1 VSADALAGHC
11 ERLERE
17 NARLWAALFQMVF
30 ADEPA
35 TGEGPAD
42 PPADGLPVP
51 PPVLRFLVA
60 QTDDL
65 EWFLSSGRLGAQTVT
80 DCLARNGLALERC
93 RRVLDWGCGCGRVLP
108 PLGGVPRPEFH
119 GADRNAKA
127 VAWCRQNLG
136 FARFAANA
144 LRPPLPYPDR
154 HFDLVYVFS
163 VFTHL
168 TEPEQGR
175 WMDEMRRV
183 LVPGGHLLFSTHG
196 DKAAE
201 GLAPAER
208 AEYQKGNGL
217 VLGGHVLGTNFCA
230 AYHPEGYVRRVLAR
244 GFEVVDFTPEGAKGN
259 PPQDL
264 YLVRA
269 G

>member
-1 VSADALAGHC
+1 MSADALAGHC

-30 ADEPA
+30 ADDSAAE
-35 TGEGPAD
+35 EGSAD

-51 PPVLRFLVA
+51 PPALRFLVA
-60 QTDDL
+60 GTDDL
-65 EWFLSSGRLGAQTVT
+65 EWFLASGRLAARTVT
-80 DCLARNGLALERC
+80 DCLARQGLALGRR
-93 RRVLDWGCGCGRVLP
+93 RRVLDWGCGCGRVIRHLR
-108 PLGGVPRPEFH
+108 GVSGPEFH
-119 GADRNAKA
+119 GSDRNARA

-136 FARFAANA
+136 FARFATNS

-154 HFDLVYVFS
+154 HFDLVYAFS

-168 TEPEQGR
+168 TEPEQQR
-175 WMDEMRRV
+175 WMDEMKRV
-183 LVPGGHLLFSTHG
+183 LVSGGHLLFSTHG

-201 GLAPAER
+201 GLAPAEL
-208 AEYQKGNGL
+208 AEFQKGNG
-217 VLGGHVLGTNFCA
+217 VVRGHHVLGTNFCA

-244 GFEVVDFTPEGAKGN
+244 GLEVIDFTPEGAKGN

-269 G
+269 P